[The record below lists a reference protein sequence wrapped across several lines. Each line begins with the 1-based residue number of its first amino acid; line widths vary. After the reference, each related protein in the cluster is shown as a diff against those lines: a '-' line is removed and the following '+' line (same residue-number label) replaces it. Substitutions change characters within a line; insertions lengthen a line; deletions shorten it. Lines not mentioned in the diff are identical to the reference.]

1 MMPAPARKNAS
12 TRKIVLVG
20 PAAPYRGGIAHFLHA
35 TYHGLVARG
44 HQVDVVNFSRQYPS
58 LLFPGKTQYES
69 DVADPIPSRRLLDS
83 INPVS
88 WFRTARAITAGNPDV
103 VVFMHWMPFFAPAY
117 GTIARRLKARGIRV
131 LSIVHNA
138 LPHERR
144 PGDIALSR
152 YFFKACDGG
161 IVMSDAVQQDLAS
174 LHNAMET
181 IQVRHPVYNHFGE
194 GIERTTARQQL
205 GISPNTPMLL
215 FFGFVRKYKGLQVLL
230 ESMTRVRNAL
240 PAVKLVVA
248 GECYDDAGAYQAYVG
263 KHKLADHVQLLF
275 KYIPEGEISPL
286 FSAADVIVQPYI
298 TATQSG
304 VAQIAYHFER
314 PLIVTDVGGLAE
326 IVPHERA
333 GLVVPPSD
341 PDALAAAIVRFFKEN
356 LYTQLHQGVLEEKQL
371 YSWDRLFEA
380 IESLVA

>member
-1 MMPAPARKNAS
+1 MPAPAPNNAS
-12 TRKIVLVG
+12 ARKIVLVG
-20 PAAPYRGGIAHFLHA
+20 PATPYRGGIAHFLNA
-35 TYHGLVARG
+35 TYQGLINRG
-44 HQVDVVNFSRQYPS
+44 HEVEVINFSRQYPS

-69 DVADPIPSRRLLDS
+69 DVADPIPSRRLIDS
-83 INPVS
+83 INPFS
-88 WFRTARAITAGNPDV
+88 WLRTARQIIAGKPDV

-117 GTIARRLKARGIRV
+117 GTIARRLKARGIKV

-144 PGDIALSR
+144 PGDIALSK
-152 YFFKACDGG
+152 YFFKVCDGC

-174 LHNAMET
+174 LNASIET
-181 IQVRHPVYNHFGE
+181 VKVRHPVYNHFGQ
-194 GIERTTARQQL
+194 GIDRKDARKQL
-205 GISPNTPMLL
+205 GVPPDVPMLL

-230 ESMTRVRNAL
+230 ESMRRVRDAL
-240 PAVKLVVA
+240 PAVQLVVA
-248 GECYDDAGAYQAYVG
+248 GECYDDAEAYEAFVAE
-263 KHKLADHVQLLF
+263 HNLAGHVQLQF
-275 KYIPEGEISPL
+275 KYMPEAEIPPL
-286 FSAADVIVQPYI
+286 FSAADVVVQPYI

-341 PDALAAAIVRFFKEN
+341 PEALATAIVRFFKEN
-356 LYTQLHQGVLEEKQL
+356 LYTRLHQGVLEEKQL

-380 IESLVA
+380 IESLVT